1 MRKLYI
7 VLLFCFF
14 AYFSEAQNFMRPN
27 EWKKYRR
34 EAFFTIGTSNFL
46 GDLGGRDK
54 KGTDYLPLDLNLNQS
69 RTALGFGARY
79 KIQRWLNVAGKFS
92 YLNVRGDDSVT
103 EDIYRNNRNLNFKS
117 NIYELA
123 ARAEF
128 GYQSTRRGG
137 NKYGIRRNYGRS
149 RNITHN
155 LFVFIG
161 IGGFYYNPKGR
172 TPTGEY
178 VALRPLHTEG
188 QGLANGPRQYK
199 KVSVSIPV
207 GAALH
212 VILSKLWSVGL
223 EFNYRTTFTDYID
236 DVSTRYYDNAALND
250 AYGPTSALM
259 ADPSKG
265 DIAGASSPNADGT
278 GAQRGDKN
286 KDSFMSIQVTVG
298 RFFPPKRSRT
308 KLRSKF

>member
-1 MRKLYI
+1 MRKLNI
-7 VLLFCFF
+7 VLFFCCF

-69 RTALGFGARY
+69 RTAIGFGGRY
-79 KIQRWLNVAGKFS
+79 KIQRWCNVAAKFS
-92 YLNVRGDDSVT
+92 YLNVKGDDAVT
-103 EDIYRNNRNLNFKS
+103 LDIYRNNRNLNFKS
-117 NIYELA
+117 NIYELS

-161 IGGFYYNPKGR
+161 VGGFYYNPKGR
-172 TPTGEY
+172 TATGEY

-188 QGLANGPRQYK
+188 QGLPGGPKQY
-199 KVSVSIPV
+199 SNFSLSIPV
-207 GAALH
+207 GAYYKVTLNK
-212 VILSKLWSVGL
+212 SWSVGI
-223 EFNYRTTFTDYID
+223 EFSYRKTFTDYID
-236 DVSTRYYDNAALND
+236 DVGTSYYDPAKLGQ
-250 AYGPTSALM
+250 AYGPLAVQM
-259 ADPSKG
+259 ADPNLGKIHG
-265 DIAGASSPNADGT
+265 FSSPAADGT
-278 GAQRGDKN
+278 PAQRGDKQ
-286 KDSFMSIQVTVG
+286 KDAFMSLEFSVSYTFKKQ
-298 RFFPPKRSRT
+298 RKSAR
-308 KLRSKF
+308 LRSKF